1 MSRWRRASME
11 ARPDQV
17 AASLYEL
24 GQLQH
29 ITCTYDCLH
38 ACMIAFLCVCVCTRV
53 RMHVCMHAC
62 MALDDSVKLP
72 QPTPASLPGTT
83 ASQHL
88 HSQPLPL
95 SSPLT
100 ARSHQTR
107 CQPLSVKPDPRLLGL
122 PPPRLAAQFPSIL
135 ACPPQPQLPRPGPGI
150 VSQSLE
156 PTPQASMMTGRPPR
170 QC

>member
-1 MSRWRRASME
+1 MHVKVGTRIEGCWAGSSGCFTLRAGPTPAYYMY
-11 ARPDQV
+11 
-17 AASLYEL
+17 ASLF
-24 GQLQH
+24 
-29 ITCTYDCLH
+29 TCMYMLV
-38 ACMIAFLCVCVCTRV
+38 FLCVRVCTRV
-53 RMHVCMHAC
+53 RMHAC

-107 CQPLSVKPDPRLLGL
+107 CQPLSVNPDPRLLGL
-122 PPPRLAAQFPSIL
+122 PLPRLAAQFPSIL

>member
-1 MSRWRRASME
+1 MHRWR
-11 ARPDQV
+11 
-17 AASLYEL
+17 L
-24 GQLQH
+24 GRIKWLLH
-29 ITCTYDCLH
+29 FTSWANSSILH
-38 ACMIAFLCVCVCTRV
+38 ARMMVYMHVCFCISVRVCVHARA
-53 RMHVCMHAC
+53 HACMHAC